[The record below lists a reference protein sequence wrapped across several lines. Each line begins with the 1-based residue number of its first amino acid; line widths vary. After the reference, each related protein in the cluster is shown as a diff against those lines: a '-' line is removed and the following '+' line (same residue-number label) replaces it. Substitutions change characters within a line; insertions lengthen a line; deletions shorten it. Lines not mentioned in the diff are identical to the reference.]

1 MPKIFSYKA
10 RTASGEPVTGTI
22 QAEDAKRVAVILAE
36 QQLVPTQ
43 ITGQEANERPGLFGF
58 MKSRLY
64 EDLIIFTRSLSTL
77 YRAGI
82 PLLNA
87 LAMIKVGDSKSY
99 FNGAVK
105 KIRDRV
111 QAGRSLSESMEEF
124 PRIFPSIYCATIA
137 AGEVSGQLDTILDS
151 LSEMLERDMELNR
164 QIKSSTRYP
173 LAVIGAIMGAFVVL
187 ITFVI
192 PRFMAFYSK
201 MGASLPLPTK
211 MLIWVNQ
218 LITGYWM
225 FLIAGVIALFLI
237 LKKTYANE
245 SGKLFFDR
253 LFLRLPVFGDL
264 IVKGNIARFSYI
276 FQILL
281 ASGIPVVKTLEMLSG
296 VIKNSQ
302 LRREIQLMADSF
314 REGRELTALINE
326 LEFFPEMAIRMM
338 QIGMESGSMESMLV
352 ETAEHYSKEVDYK
365 SRHLTS
371 LLEPI
376 LTVVLGVFVLIVAL
390 AIFLPMWNLIQVF
403 RG

>member
-1 MPKIFSYKA
+1 M
-10 RTASGEPVTGTI
+10 TGTI
-22 QAEDAKRVAVILAE
+22 QAEDARRVAAILAE
-36 QQLVPTQ
+36 QQLVPTR
-43 ITGQEANERPGLFGF
+43 ITAQKSDDRPGLFGF
-58 MKSRLY
+58 MKGRLY

-77 YRAGI
+77 YHAGI
-82 PLLNA
+82 PILNA
-87 LAMIKVGDSKSY
+87 LAMIRVGDSKSY
-99 FNGAVK
+99 FNTALK
-105 KIRDRV
+105 NIRDRV

-124 PRIFPSIYCATIA
+124 PQIFPSIYSATVA

-151 LSEMLERDMELNR
+151 LAEMLERDMELNR

-173 LAVIGAIMGAFVVL
+173 LAVVGAIMGAFVVL

-192 PRFMAFYSK
+192 PRFMTFYSK

-211 MLIWVNQ
+211 LLIWVNQ
-218 LITGYWM
+218 FVTGYW
-225 FLIAGVIALFLI
+225 IIVVAAAGISFFI
-237 LKKTYANE
+237 IRKIYSTP
-245 SGKLFFDR
+245 SGKLSFDR
-253 LFLRLPVFGDL
+253 GFLRLPVFGDL

-281 ASGIPVVKTLEMLSG
+281 ASGIPIVRSLEMLSN

-302 LRREIQLMADSF
+302 LKSEIDQMADSF
-314 REGRELTALINE
+314 REGRELTSLIKD
-326 LEFFPEMAIRMM
+326 LEFFPEMALRMM
-338 QIGMESGSMESMLV
+338 QVGMESGSMELMLH
-352 ETAEHYSKEVDYK
+352 ETASHYSKEVDYK